1 MLLTRNPLTVV
12 CDKSSVEAAVTK
24 LSLAPKALN
33 DWMPAVS
40 ELLIS
45 NVSLPFQFDDEYML
59 SCAYPVASTSVGW
72 LTRITVMSNDHGIY
86 CYVMT
91 PFAKTGE
98 VDLGALKDYVE
109 AIIQSGVD
117 GLTCIASTCE
127 GAYLSEQERFDVTK
141 AVCKIAGGRVR
152 VNVGA
157 GAISTRESIRYAK
170 HAEDGGATALMVDM
184 QTYFPVTM
192 DEAYRHYMA
201 IAESVTIPIRLYNIP
216 APNKFDF
223 TPERLVQMA
232 SISRITSIKEASGD
246 VNRTRDIK
254 ALCGSRFAIFCGFH
268 YMLLDAFRLG
278 AVGWE
283 AGLHPLIARLC
294 VDLYRTL
301 AVERDAPKSERL
313 FQQLLPLFTLFRYY
327 GVPQTLKA
335 MSVWSDIKL
344 GDPRPPLSPLPP
356 AQLKLLEQILRD
368 LELI

>member
-1 MLLTRNPLTVV
+1 MTA
-12 CDKSSVEAAVTK
+12 SEAHE
-24 LSLAPKALN
+24 N
-33 DWMPAVS
+33 
-40 ELLIS
+40 
-45 NVSLPFQFDDEYML
+45 
-59 SCAYPVASTSVGW
+59 
-72 LTRITVMSNDHGIY
+72 GIY

-91 PFAKTGE
+91 PFAKSGD

-127 GAYLSEQERFDVTK
+127 GAYLSEQERFDLVK
-141 AVCKIAGGRVR
+141 AVCEIANGRVR

-170 HAEDGGATALMVDM
+170 HAEHCGATRLMIDM

-201 IAESVTIPIRLYNIP
+201 IAESVTTIPIRLYNIP

-246 VNRTRDIK
+246 VKRIGDIK
-254 ALCGSRFAIFCGFH
+254 ALCGSRFAILCGFH
-268 YMLLDAFRLG
+268 YMVLDAFRLG

-283 AGLHPLIARLC
+283 AGLHPLIARPC
-294 VDLYRTL
+294 VDLYRSV
-301 AVERDAPKSERL
+301 AVERDLAKSERL
-313 FQQLLPLFTLFRYY
+313 FQRLLPLFTLFRYY
-327 GVPQTLKA
+327 GVPQALKA

-356 AQLKLLEQILRD
+356 AQSKLLEQILRD